1 MKYSINR
8 QNLYTTLILLL
19 ISSISIA
26 REIKLNLNDSN
37 VLNQVIDSQVK
48 EQFEFNGLAAYL
60 NQVQYYLI
68 DAEEINHLDQAKQTI
83 VLKKDQWF
91 ATVGRFQVLLIKSEG
106 LQVLFDDKQQVSIK
120 AEKQNIRSYIVS
132 KPQLKQLSAELD
144 QIRYYQLWKPFALLA
159 KLSEAVLLFIKNT
172 MALSWGVVIL
182 IFALIIKLLLLP
194 LSLATTKS
202 HKKVTAIGRQLQ
214 PRLQQIKSK
223 YDGEQAH
230 HKIMQAHKDLGVTP
244 FYTLKPMLSFLIQIP
259 VLIAIFNALGEMPQ
273 LAGQTFLWINDLSL
287 VDGIYPLNFGIPFMG
302 DSINLMPFI
311 MTAITLLSSFLLK
324 DNQAS
329 IQENK
334 KQKIKLY
341 LMSLGFLILF
351 YPFPAVMV
359 MYWAMAN
366 LLQLLQQKIF
376 C

>member
-1 MKYSINR
+1 MKYSTNR
-8 QNLYTTLILLL
+8 QNLYIVLIVLL

-26 REIKLNLNDSN
+26 GEIKLDLNDN
-37 VLNQVIDSQVK
+37 NILNQVIDSQIK

-60 NQVQYYLI
+60 NQVQYYLV
-68 DAEEINHLDQAKQTI
+68 DMKEINHLDQAKQAI
-83 VLKKDQWF
+83 VLKKGQWF
-91 ATVGRFQVLLIKSEG
+91 ATVGRFQALLIKSEG
-106 LQVLFDDKQQVSIK
+106 LQVVFDDKQQVSIK
-120 AEKQNIRSYIVS
+120 AANQNIRSYIVS
-132 KPQLKQLSAELD
+132 KPQLKQLAAELD

-159 KLSEAVLLFIKNT
+159 KFSESVLVFIKNT
-172 MALSWGVVIL
+172 TTFSWGVVIL

-194 LSLATTKS
+194 LSLATAKS

-214 PRLQQIKSK
+214 PRLKQIKSK

-273 LAGQTFLWINDLSL
+273 LAGQSFLWVNDLSL
-287 VDGIYPLNFGIPFMG
+287 VDGIYPLSFSIPFMG

-324 DNQAS
+324 DSQAS
-329 IQENK
+329 LQESKN
-334 KQKIKLY
+334 QKIKLY

-351 YPFPAVMV
+351 YPFPAAMV
-359 MYWAMAN
+359 MYWTMAN
-366 LLQLLQQKIF
+366 LLQLLQQKTF
-376 C
+376 

>member
-1 MKYSINR
+1 
-8 QNLYTTLILLL
+8 
-19 ISSISIA
+19 
-26 REIKLNLNDSN
+26 
-37 VLNQVIDSQVK
+37 
-48 EQFEFNGLAAYL
+48 
-60 NQVQYYLI
+60 
-68 DAEEINHLDQAKQTI
+68 
-83 VLKKDQWF
+83 
-91 ATVGRFQVLLIKSEG
+91 
-106 LQVLFDDKQQVSIK
+106 
-120 AEKQNIRSYIVS
+120 
-132 KPQLKQLSAELD
+132 
-144 QIRYYQLWKPFALLA
+144 
-159 KLSEAVLLFIKNT
+159 
-172 MALSWGVVIL
+172 
-182 IFALIIKLLLLP
+182 
-194 LSLATTKS
+194 
-202 HKKVTAIGRQLQ
+202 
-214 PRLQQIKSK
+214 
-223 YDGEQAH
+223 
-230 HKIMQAHKDLGVTP
+230 MQAHKDLGVTP